1 MFSLRA
7 SRAFPRCLKRSCSGA
22 SNHPQSRTASGICAA
37 LFEDLHARAA
47 PFSAGVLEKDGT
59 MGNAYYDDDDAFE
72 FMLDEIGKKRKSND
86 RELDMIASF
95 IDQYMDLQQAYLEDK
110 GLMSWD

>member
-1 MFSLRA
+1 MEMKGYDRA
-7 SRAFPRCLKRSCSGA
+7 EAVAFMLGRL
-22 SNHPQSRTASGICAA
+22 NTAVFKPLAA
-37 LFEDLHARAA
+37 QAETLINQAIDADLAYML
-47 PFSAGVLEKDGT
+47 SAGVLEKDGT
-59 MGNAYYDDDDAFE
+59 MGGAYYDDDDAFE
-72 FMLDEIGKKRKSND
+72 FMLDEIGKKRRSND

>member
-1 MFSLRA
+1 MEMKGYDRA
-7 SRAFPRCLKRSCSGA
+7 EAVAFMLNKL
-22 SNHPQSRTASGICAA
+22 NTAEFKPLAA
-37 LFEDLHARAA
+37 QAETLINQAIDADFAYML
-47 PFSAGVLEKDGT
+47 SAGVLEKDGT
-59 MGNAYYDDDDAFE
+59 MGGAYYDDDDAFE

>member
-1 MFSLRA
+1 MEMKGYDRA
-7 SRAFPRCLKRSCSGA
+7 EAVAFMLGRL
-22 SNHPQSRTASGICAA
+22 NTAEFKPLAA
-37 LFEDLHARAA
+37 QADTLINQAIDADLAYML
-47 PFSAGVLEKDGT
+47 SAGVLEKDGT
-59 MGNAYYDDDDAFE
+59 MGGAYYDDDDAFE
-72 FMLDEIGKKRKSND
+72 FMLDEIGKKRRSND

>member
-1 MFSLRA
+1 
-7 SRAFPRCLKRSCSGA
+7 
-22 SNHPQSRTASGICAA
+22 
-37 LFEDLHARAA
+37 
-47 PFSAGVLEKDGT
+47 
-59 MGNAYYDDDDAFE
+59 
-72 FMLDEIGKKRKSND
+72 MLDEIGKKRRSND

>member
-1 MFSLRA
+1 MEMKGYDRA
-7 SRAFPRCLKRSCSGA
+7 EAVAFMLGRLK
-22 SNHPQSRTASGICAA
+22 TAEFKPLAA
-37 LFEDLHARAA
+37 QAETLINQAIDADLAYML
-47 PFSAGVLEKDGT
+47 SAGVLEKDGT
-59 MGNAYYDDDDAFE
+59 MGGAYYDDDDAFE
-72 FMLDEIGKKRKSND
+72 FMLDEIGKKRRSND

>member
-1 MFSLRA
+1 MEMKGYDRA
-7 SRAFPRCLKRSCSGA
+7 EAVAFMLGRL
-22 SNHPQSRTASGICAA
+22 NTAEFKPLAA
-37 LFEDLHARAA
+37 QAETLINQAI
-47 PFSAGVLEKDGT
+47 DGT
-59 MGNAYYDDDDAFE
+59 MGGAYYDDDDAFE
-72 FMLDEIGKKRKSND
+72 FMLDEIGKKRRSND